1 MAKVKSNES
10 KELSKGKGCLILLI
24 LLMPMVVCTAICFG
38 GEDDNSASRSRSK
51 ARATAVKVAPQPGA
65 VSYRPE
71 LLNAMTDYLDV
82 QEALLG
88 ANMSRDDMRVVCVA
102 GLKVGALILKIDAND
117 HPDDRALS
125 MSQPFIDLAQQ
136 VHDEMQVC
144 LDFGIVSDAD
154 IPLVNQYLQR

>member
-1 MAKVKSNES
+1 MAQAKSKES
-10 KELSKGKGCLILLI
+10 KELSKGQGCLILLV
-24 LLMPMVVCTAICFG
+24 LFMAMGVCTAVCFG
-38 GEDDNSASRSRSK
+38 GDDDSDSRSRSK
-51 ARATAVKVAPQPGA
+51 ARATATKVAPQPGA
-65 VSYRPE
+65 ISYRPE

-102 GLKVGALILKIDAND
+102 NLKVGALILKIDAND
-117 HPDDRALS
+117 HPDDRGLS